1 MSHGANPRN
10 GSPGLFTSSPGAAK
24 NTDPSRHAQ
33 FYSDLVPGMIPVA
46 LLGSAV
52 YLVSQGMRLL
62 QASLSHEKYL
72 EQAEARVK
80 ELEVEIETLMHAQAH
95 GQDASSEAHSDP
107 SNGICPLA

>member
-1 MSHGANPRN
+1 
-10 GSPGLFTSSPGAAK
+10 
-24 NTDPSRHAQ
+24 
-33 FYSDLVPGMIPVA
+33 MIPVA

-52 YLVSQGMRLL
+52 YLGMRLL

-95 GQDASSEAHSDP
+95 GQDASSEAVSRK
-107 SNGICPLA
+107 SRWWFW